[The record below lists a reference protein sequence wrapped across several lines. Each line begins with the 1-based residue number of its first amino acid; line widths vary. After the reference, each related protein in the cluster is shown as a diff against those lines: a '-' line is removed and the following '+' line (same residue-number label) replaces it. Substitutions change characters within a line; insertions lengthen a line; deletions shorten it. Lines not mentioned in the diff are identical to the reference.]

1 VIKNHAPALQI
12 YQEKLKKDKQ
22 LTDEEIKQTQD
33 RVLAI
38 LNEQFEASK
47 SYKPETRDWL
57 TSYWAGALPPPPF
70 TLKEG
75 MQGSPSCR
83 SRR

>member
-1 VIKNHAPALQI
+1 MFFVQVIKNHAPALNL
-12 YQEKLKKDKQ
+12 YQEKLKKEQQ
-22 LTDEEIKQTQD
+22 LTDDEIKQTQD

-57 TSYWAGALPPPPF
+57 TSYWSGALRDDF
-70 TLKEG
+70 SFAVL
-75 MQGSPSCR
+75 
-83 SRR
+83 